1 MAGTGG
7 KYREIWK
14 ICSKDMETI
23 RQGCGKLPREGWH
36 VRAGKEVCFLSVLLF
51 ALFLILWSAY
61 PFYGHAVCASAGM
74 RSARQKAVS
83 QESAGQESADQ
94 QSAGQQS
101 AGQQPERQEP
111 AGQEP
116 GIGFSPDYTDIQQFL
131 DQQDTGLSFSG
142 MVEELISGGWSQIPK
157 TLLSQGGQFLFSE
170 IRRNKNELFY
180 LFAIVVFSGI
190 FTNFT
195 KAFRSGYVA
204 QTSFY
209 VTCLLL
215 TATLLGAFAAAA
227 QITEQL
233 LTVLLGFMKVLI
245 PAFFLSV
252 AYGGNTLASTGFY
265 QTTLMAISGVEWI
278 FLKVL
283 LPFVR
288 IYLVFSLVNGIVGE
302 DLLSRLAK
310 LVKQGAGW
318 GMKTLCS
325 AVLGL
330 QMIQGM
336 ILPYVDN
343 VRTGTVKKMAGL
355 IPGVGKGISAVADIL
370 TGSGIL
376 IKNGIGTAAF
386 FCLVFLS
393 LVPLFKLAVISLI
406 YQLAA
411 ALLAPVADKRVLGCV
426 DAMAAAVGM
435 LLKMT
440 GMTVLL
446 FGISIALV
454 CMATN
459 VK

>member
-1 MAGTGG
+1 MGERIKKG
-7 KYREIWK
+7 
-14 ICSKDMETI
+14 
-23 RQGCGKLPREGWH
+23 
-36 VRAGKEVCFLSVLLF
+36 CFLPV
-51 ALFLILWSAY
+51 LFLILWCAY
-61 PFYGHAVCASAGM
+61 PLDGHAAQISVN
-74 RSARQKAVS
+74 
-83 QESAGQESADQ
+83 QESADME
-94 QSAGQQS
+94 SVGE
-101 AGQQPERQEP
+101 QP
-111 AGQEP
+111 GSS
-116 GIGFSPDYTDIQQFL
+116 FSPDYTDIQQFL
-131 DQQDTGLSFSG
+131 DRQDTGLSFSE
-142 MVEELISGGWSQIPK
+142 MVEELVSGGVSRIPR
-157 TLLSQGGQFLFSE
+157 TLFAQAGQFLFSE
-170 IRRNKNELFY
+170 IRRNKDELFF
-180 LFAIVVFSGI
+180 LFAVAVFSGI
-190 FTNFT
+190 FANFA

-233 LTVLLGFMKVLI
+233 LSTLLGFMKVLL

-265 QTTLMAISGVEWI
+265 QTTLMAIGGVEWM
-278 FLKVL
+278 FLNVL
-283 LPFVR
+283 LPLIR
-288 IYLVFSLVNGIVGE
+288 IYLVFSLVNGIAGE
-302 DLLSRLAK
+302 DFLSRLAK

-330 QMIQGM
+330 QLIQGM
-336 ILPYVDN
+336 VLPYVDN
-343 VRTGTVKKMAGL
+343 VKTGTVKKMAGL

-386 FCLVFLS
+386 LCLVFFS

-411 ALLAPVADKRVLGCV
+411 ALLAPVADKRMLGCV
-426 DAMAAAVGM
+426 DAMAAAVAM

-454 CMATN
+454 CMATS

>member
-1 MAGTGG
+1 MR
-7 KYREIWK
+7 KQIK
-14 ICSKDMETI
+14 K
-23 RQGCGKLPREGWH
+23 
-36 VRAGKEVCFLSVLLF
+36 VCFFPVLF
-51 ALFLILWSAY
+51 FVLFLALWSAY
-61 PFYGHAVCASAGM
+61 SFDGHAARALTNRESVIRKSAN
-74 RSARQKAVS
+74 REPAARGSVS
-83 QESAGQESADQ
+83 QESGNS
-94 QSAGQQS
+94 
-101 AGQQPERQEP
+101 
-111 AGQEP
+111 
-116 GIGFSPDYTDIQQFL
+116 FSPDYTDIQQFL
-131 DQQDTGLSFSG
+131 DQQDTGLSFSE
-142 MVEELISGGWSQIPK
+142 MVEELISGGFGRIPQ
-157 TLLSQGGQFLFSE
+157 TLFDQAGKFLFSE
-170 IRRNKNELFY
+170 IRRNRNELFF
-180 LFAIVVFSGI
+180 LFAVAVFSGI
-190 FTNFT
+190 FTNFA

-215 TATLLGAFAAAA
+215 TATLLSAFAAAA

-233 LTVLLGFMKVLI
+233 LSTLLGFMKALV
-245 PAFFLSV
+245 PAFFLSM

-265 QTTLMAISGVEWI
+265 QTTLIAIGGVEWM

-288 IYLVFSLVNGIVGE
+288 IYLVFSLVNGIAGE
-302 DLLSRLAK
+302 DFLSRPAK
-310 LVKQGAGW
+310 LVKQATGW

-330 QMIQGM
+330 QLIQGM

-343 VRTGTVKKMAGL
+343 VKTGTVKKMAGL

-386 FCLVFLS
+386 LCLVFFS
-393 LVPLFKLAVISLI
+393 LVPLLKLAVISLI

-411 ALLAPVADKRVLGCV
+411 ALLASVADKRMLGCV

-454 CMATN
+454 CTATS

>member
-1 MAGTGG
+1 MRTN
-7 KYREIWK
+7 
-14 ICSKDMETI
+14 
-23 RQGCGKLPREGWH
+23 
-36 VRAGKEVCFLSVLLF
+36 KEVCFLSVLLF
-51 ALFLILWSAY
+51 ALFPVLWSVY
-61 PFYGHAVCASAGM
+61 PFHGHVARASAGM
-74 RSARQKAVS
+74 RPASQKSVS
-83 QESAGQESADQ
+83 
-94 QSAGQQS
+94 
-101 AGQQPERQEP
+101 QEP

-116 GIGFSPDYTDIQQFL
+116 GSGFSPDYTDIQQFL
-131 DQQDTGLSFSG
+131 DQQDTGLSFSE
-142 MVEELISGGWSQIPK
+142 MVEELIAGGWSRIPQ
-157 TLLSQGGQFLFSE
+157 TLSAQAGQLLFSE
-170 IRRNKNELFY
+170 IRRNKNELFF
-180 LFAIVVFSGI
+180 LFAVAIFSGI
-190 FTNFT
+190 FANFS
-195 KAFRSGYVA
+195 KAFRGGYVA

-227 QITEQL
+227 RITEQL
-233 LTVLLGFMKVLI
+233 LSTLLGFMKVLI

-265 QTTLMAISGVEWI
+265 QTTLMAIGGVEWM

-288 IYLVFSLVNGIVGE
+288 IYLVFSLVNGVVGE
-302 DLLSRLAK
+302 DFLSRLAK

-318 GMKTLCS
+318 GMKTLYS

-330 QMIQGM
+330 QLIQGM

-343 VRTGTVKKMAGL
+343 VKTGTVKKMAGL

-411 ALLAPVADKRVLGCV
+411 ALLAPVADKRMTGCV

-454 CMATN
+454 CMATS

>member
-1 MAGTGG
+1 MRTN
-7 KYREIWK
+7 
-14 ICSKDMETI
+14 
-23 RQGCGKLPREGWH
+23 
-36 VRAGKEVCFLSVLLF
+36 KEVCFLSVLLF
-51 ALFLILWSAY
+51 ALFPVLWSVY
-61 PFYGHAVCASAGM
+61 PFHGHVARASAGM
-74 RSARQKAVS
+74 RPASQKSVS
-83 QESAGQESADQ
+83 
-94 QSAGQQS
+94 
-101 AGQQPERQEP
+101 QEP
-111 AGQEP
+111 AGQEL
-116 GIGFSPDYTDIQQFL
+116 GSGFSPDYTDIQQFL
-131 DQQDTGLSFSG
+131 DQQDTGLSFSE
-142 MVEELISGGWSQIPK
+142 MVEELIAGGWSRIPQ
-157 TLLSQGGQFLFSE
+157 TLSAQAGQLLFSE
-170 IRRNKNELFY
+170 IRRNKNELFF
-180 LFAIVVFSGI
+180 LFAVAIFSGI
-190 FTNFT
+190 FANFS
-195 KAFRSGYVA
+195 KAFRGGYVA

-227 QITEQL
+227 RITEQL
-233 LTVLLGFMKVLI
+233 LSTLLGFMKVLI

-265 QTTLMAISGVEWI
+265 QTTLMAIGGVEWM

-288 IYLVFSLVNGIVGE
+288 IYLVFSLVNGVVGE
-302 DLLSRLAK
+302 DFLSRLAK

-330 QMIQGM
+330 QLIQGM

-343 VRTGTVKKMAGL
+343 VKTGTVKKMAGL

-411 ALLAPVADKRVLGCV
+411 ALLAPVADKRMTGCV

-454 CMATN
+454 CMATS